1 MCFSLTFS
9 TLLLYCC
16 ISDINECS
24 VDNGGCQHTCR
35 NIIGSFHCQCRKGHV
50 LDYNGKTCS
59 GFYSSINFCSFYS
72 FLFSVLLMGT
82 FGLNIH
88 KSYITSNVILP
99 LMKVSLE
106 KVPHSNDYLLK
117 TFLLFN

>member
-1 MCFSLTFS
+1 M
-9 TLLLYCC
+9 
-16 ISDINECS
+16 
-24 VDNGGCQHTCR
+24 
-35 NIIGSFHCQCRKGHV
+35 

-59 GFYSSINFCSFYS
+59 GFYLSINSCSFYS
-72 FLFSVLLMGT
+72 FLFSVLLKGT

-99 LMKVSLE
+99 LMKVSIE

-117 TFLLFN
+117 IFLLFK